1 MLFLIKKRV
10 LTIIQNMLF
19 YDKKKEIL
27 DVISPYT
34 ALMGKNIMHGDTLR
48 YWAKEKRAY
57 STNVDAVVYTKE
69 K

>member
-1 MLFLIKKRV
+1 V
-10 LTIIQNMLF
+10 N
-19 YDKKKEIL
+19 DKKKEIL